1 MGCTLTIGTIME
13 LGARIK
19 ETQAC
24 CLLLYVVGQNAMR
37 AVLQM
42 PMTREQEEQF
52 LKAVC
57 VHVLDGESGQ
67 RSPTGHQP
75 PPLLL

>member
-1 MGCTLTIGTIME
+1 ME
-13 LGARIK
+13 PCARIK

-24 CLLLYVVGQNAMR
+24 CLLLYVVGQNAVR
-37 AVLQM
+37 VVLQM
-42 PMTREQEEQF
+42 PMMGEEEEQF
-52 LKAVC
+52 FKAVC

-67 RSPTGHQP
+67 MSPTGHQL